1 MTGPRHWW
9 LPSISA
15 CLWIAFFLALNL
27 SPQRVTMI
35 SADGDPCWHWR
46 QGQWMIQHRA
56 LLRADQFS
64 HTRAGAPLV
73 EMWWL
78 CELLFAGAGKLFGW
92 GGIVLVSA
100 ALAATTVWLLH
111 RQLLAEGTD
120 MLLATA
126 LTLLAAAVCATHW
139 LARPHLATLL
149 LFTVF
154 AWQLRCFRQ
163 GRVPGQRLLW
173 LLPALMV
180 VWVNSHGAFVAGLML
195 VALYLAGSVLERNW
209 GNARTLAL
217 LSGACLLASLV
228 NPNGWTLH
236 AHIIEHLRD
245 PLLARFAQEY
255 VSPNFHSPATWP
267 FLSMVLLSLLLFVVA
282 RPRLPATDLV
292 LWLAWFALSLRMV
305 RNTPLFAL
313 VVTPMLAE
321 HGSELIRR
329 GWPGFARRVSV
340 LDTPAAGAVCVGLA
354 VAAVLGVVAKPMLGT
369 HIPSD
374 KYPVAAVEF
383 VRRNAAA
390 LPGQMFNDMNWGGYL
405 MLALPE
411 RKIFIHANLDLYGAA
426 MVREYN
432 AVDELQPEWPDVL
445 QKYGVGWTILPAS
458 HPLNRVLE
466 RDHSWQLVYTDR
478 VAMIFARHHD

>member
-1 MTGPRHWW
+1 
-9 LPSISA
+9 
-15 CLWIAFFLALNL
+15 
-27 SPQRVTMI
+27 
-35 SADGDPCWHWR
+35 
-46 QGQWMIQHRA
+46 
-56 LLRADQFS
+56 
-64 HTRAGAPLV
+64 
-73 EMWWL
+73 
-78 CELLFAGAGKLFGW
+78 
-92 GGIVLVSA
+92 
-100 ALAATTVWLLH
+100 
-111 RQLLAEGTD
+111 
-120 MLLATA
+120 
-126 LTLLAAAVCATHW
+126 
-139 LARPHLATLL
+139 
-149 LFTVF
+149 
-154 AWQLRCFRQ
+154 
-163 GRVPGQRLLW
+163 
-173 LLPALMV
+173 
-180 VWVNSHGAFVAGLML
+180 
-195 VALYLAGSVLERNW
+195 
-209 GNARTLAL
+209 
-217 LSGACLLASLV
+217 
-228 NPNGWTLH
+228 
-236 AHIIEHLRD
+236 
-245 PLLARFAQEY
+245 
-255 VSPNFHSPATWP
+255 
-267 FLSMVLLSLLLFVVA
+267 MVLLSLLLFVVA

-383 VRRNAAA
+383 VRQNAAA

-445 QKYGVGWTILPAS
+445 QKYGAGWTILPAS